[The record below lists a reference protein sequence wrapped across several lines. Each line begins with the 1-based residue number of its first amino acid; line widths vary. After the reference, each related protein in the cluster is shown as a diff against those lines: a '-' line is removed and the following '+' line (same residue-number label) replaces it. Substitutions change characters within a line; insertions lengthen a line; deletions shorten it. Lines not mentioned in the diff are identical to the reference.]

1 MTTTVILSQV
11 LRRKDSIIIPSTII
25 PIIIIYIYIYII
37 NHKSCVYHEVWFNLM
52 LRTLN

>member
-25 PIIIIYIYIYII
+25 PIIIIYIYIYNQPQELCI
-37 NHKSCVYHEVWFNLM
+37 S
-52 LRTLN
+52 